1 LVFSLVGTLDGVAA
15 EDDIVWVHKVNNI
28 EGYDLL
34 SHGGILTEGY
44 IDVNLAQ
51 SFDPLV
57 AEAVQRVLCLLQIL
71 LLEAHASEALPG
83 QNVR

>member
-1 LVFSLVGTLDGVAA
+1 MTSVS
-15 EDDIVWVHKVNNI
+15 
-28 EGYDLL
+28 
-34 SHGGILTEGY
+34 TEGH

-57 AEAVQRVLCLLQIL
+57 AEAVQRVLCFLQVFFF
-71 LLEAHASEALPG
+71 EAHAREALPG